1 MRPIFLLTLRALARG
16 RRLLVVAALLLVPA
30 LLALI
35 YRLSAPYNQNGAH
48 PPQPFRDY
56 ILPFQ
61 IDLFSQ
67 LVVPIL
73 LPLTALIF
81 ATSALGGE
89 IEDRTLIY
97 LTLRP
102 VSRLTIGV
110 AKLLA
115 TALVTVVLVEASL
128 ALTYAIAAQGQ
139 FGAGDGLAAI
149 LLAGLAGCLGYVSL
163 FLLIGLLAPRRALLI
178 GFIYVMA
185 WEGLA
190 AGFSTGLA
198 TLSVRRYVEGILHA
212 GLNAIRVPEIQ
223 WPNVTGATS
232 IAVLAAIFIAGL
244 ALTTW
249 QLHRIEL
256 T

>member
-1 MRPIFLLTLRALARG
+1 MGPIFVLSLRALARG

-48 PPQPFRDY
+48 VAHPFKDY

-61 IDLFSQ
+61 IELFSQ
-67 LVVPIL
+67 LVIPIL

-102 VSRLTIGV
+102 VSRLVLGV
-110 AKLLA
+110 AKFLA
-115 TALVTVVLVEASL
+115 AVLVTAVLVEVSL
-128 ALTYAIAAQGQ
+128 ALTYAVASQGQ
-139 FGAGDGLAAI
+139 AGAGDGLAAI

-163 FLLIGLLAPRRALLI
+163 FMLIGLLAPRRALLI
-178 GFIYVMA
+178 GFLYVLA
-185 WEGLA
+185 WEGFA
-190 AGFSTGLA
+190 AGISTGLA

-212 GLNAIRVPEIQ
+212 GLNTLPGVQIQ
-223 WPNVTGATS
+223 WPNISGAAS
-232 IAVLAAIFIAGL
+232 IAVLAAIVVGGL
-244 ALTTW
+244 ALTTV

-256 T
+256 P

>member
-1 MRPIFLLTLRALARG
+1 MGPIFVLSLRALARG

-48 PPQPFRDY
+48 VARPFRDY

-61 IDLFSQ
+61 IELFSQ
-67 LVVPIL
+67 LVIPIL

-102 VSRLTIGV
+102 VSRLALGV
-110 AKLLA
+110 AKFLA
-115 TALVTVVLVEASL
+115 AVLVTAVLVEVSL
-128 ALTYAIAAQGQ
+128 ALTYVVAAQGQ
-139 FGAGDGLAAI
+139 PGAGDGLAAI

-163 FLLIGLLAPRRALLI
+163 FMLIGLLAPRRALLI
-178 GFIYVMA
+178 GFLYVLA

-190 AGFSTGLA
+190 AGISTGLA

-212 GLNAIRVPEIQ
+212 GLSTLPALPIQ
-223 WPNVTGATS
+223 WPNISGATS
-232 IAVLAAIFIAGL
+232 IAVLAAIVAGGL
-244 ALTTW
+244 ALTTV

-256 T
+256 P